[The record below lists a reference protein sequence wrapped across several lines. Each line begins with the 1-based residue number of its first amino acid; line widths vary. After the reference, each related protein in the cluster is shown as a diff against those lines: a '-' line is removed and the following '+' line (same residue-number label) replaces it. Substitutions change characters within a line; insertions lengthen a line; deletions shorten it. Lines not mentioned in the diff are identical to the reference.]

1 VADSWV
7 PTEEWDNGGAFD
19 WCGHPD
25 EFEEWEDRAACD
37 SSGKEIRLPVFE
49 CLCAEA
55 GGKQCDMDADT
66 DGTALCPTGCN
77 VTVASPPYE
86 DTMMPIIDRITVLE
100 QVSGCHDPSA
110 MGGGDEF
117 VAATMES
124 VSGPPEGAYRF
135 AWRSDDAAA
144 GMHMNGV
151 GFAAN
156 KGCLVVWSGDDDIWS
171 DEKNAPVRLEV
182 GSVLDLHKYL
192 METPSPEDP
201 SITVAAQLMYLDATG
216 YGADDRR
223 FFDEFNYQEFYVWA
237 AGCPADDV
245 CDRDGVCTCGA
256 PPVSPCKVDPIR
268 MDEVPEIVCCTDS
281 LMSGRNCDDSK
292 CPAGV
297 DAVRDASGNIITPAV
312 PHSSCNREHARC
324 EYHFTTRG
332 AANFISKTLK
342 HRLSTFLDRYFR

>member
-1 VADSWV
+1 MFPVADSWV

-124 VSGPPEGAYRF
+124 VP
-135 AWRSDDAAA
+135 
-144 GMHMNGV
+144 
-151 GFAAN
+151 
-156 KGCLVVWSGDDDIWS
+156 
-171 DEKNAPVRLEV
+171 RLT
-182 GSVLDLHKYL
+182 S
-192 METPSPEDP
+192 
-201 SITVAAQLMYLDATG
+201 
-216 YGADDRR
+216 
-223 FFDEFNYQEFYVWA
+223 
-237 AGCPADDV
+237 
-245 CDRDGVCTCGA
+245 
-256 PPVSPCKVDPIR
+256 SPCFHHHPYGLLSETHIQ
-268 MDEVPEIVCCTDS
+268 IVLNAICG
-281 LMSGRNCDDSK
+281 GRVE
-292 CPAGV
+292 AR
-297 DAVRDASGNIITPAV
+297 AVQG
-312 PHSSCNREHARC
+312 REPTESARRS
-324 EYHFTTRG
+324 H
-332 AANFISKTLK
+332 IS
-342 HRLSTFLDRYFR
+342 